1 MNNRRKEISKEIK
14 AERRNSEK
22 YKKHIRYTTVIVF
35 VLFLVLSTALSLPL
49 VRDLR
54 TEAGMERMAERLE
67 SYSGPVGMMVFVF
80 IQALQVV
87 IAVIPPVQIIGGV
100 LFGWFFGTILSFA
113 GIVLGNLLIFVIVGK
128 FGRPIAE
135 AFVDEKHFKRFSFLK
150 DEKKLTRLLMLL
162 YIIPGIPKDILSYLV
177 PLTKI
182 SRRDFFMYVMPC
194 RIPAILLTTIMG
206 SNAVSGNYKTAIV
219 LLAVSALLGII
230 GFVFKEPLMRKL
242 NKRRSKTNTNNE

>member
-1 MNNRRKEISKEIK
+1 MESKETSKEIRS
-14 AERRNSEK
+14 ERRNSEK
-22 YKKHIRYTTVIVF
+22 YKKRIRYTTVIVF
-35 VLFLVLSTALSLPL
+35 VLFLVLSTALSVPL
-49 VRDLR
+49 VKDLR
-54 TEAGMERMAERLE
+54 TEEGLKRMTERLE
-67 SYSGPVGMMVFVF
+67 SYSGPVGMIVFVS

-113 GIVLGNLLIFVIVGK
+113 GIVLGNLLIFLIVGK
-128 FGRPIAE
+128 LGRPIAE
-135 AFVDEKHFKRFSFLK
+135 AFVDEKHFNRFSFLN

-162 YIIPGIPKDILSYLV
+162 YIIPGVPKDILSYLV

-182 SRRDFFMYVMPC
+182 SRRDFFLYVMPC
-194 RIPAILLTTIMG
+194 RIPAILLTTIMS

-242 NKRRSKTNTNNE
+242 NKRRSKSNNE